1 MESYY
6 KKKFKCNTGMFIKID
21 AIYLIRVIPICDAN
35 FFSINNIPSSGKT

>member
-21 AIYLIRVIPICDAN
+21 AIYLIRVPGNSDL
-35 FFSINNIPSSGKT
+35 